1 MAGEDFSGFTEYF
14 SKYSVYCFHTC
25 SKVLESVDENIQVI
39 RLHEDAETH
48 LVLAEPMEPMNGWDV
63 NTILEDYMDTEVY
76 NRRLIYVK
84 YDRNLVA
91 TIIENEF
98 WDDLYNEIDDSVMN
112 MEGQELDE
120 AFETYVDYAKLDQIE
135 NVKVVRVEQEED
147 DTCTIVRGILE
158 ADVSLD
164 GYVYFEG
171 ENNMVNSSEVT
182 LNSNFNLS
190 IRMGKSPICVP
201 GNCITYN

>member
-1 MAGEDFSGFTEYF
+1 M
-14 SKYSVYCFHTC
+14 
-25 SKVLESVDENIQVI
+25 
-39 RLHEDAETH
+39 
-48 LVLAEPMEPMNGWDV
+48 
-63 NTILEDYMDTEVY
+63 
-76 NRRLIYVK
+76 K

-112 MEGQELDE
+112 MEGQESDE
-120 AFETYVDYAKLDQIE
+120 AFETYVDYAELDQIE

-182 LNSNFNLS
+182 LEFEFQFEHQN
-190 IRMGKSPICVP
+190 GKNRQFVSRVIA
-201 GNCITYN
+201 

>member
-1 MAGEDFSGFTEYF
+1 M
-14 SKYSVYCFHTC
+14 
-25 SKVLESVDENIQVI
+25 
-39 RLHEDAETH
+39 
-48 LVLAEPMEPMNGWDV
+48 
-63 NTILEDYMDTEVY
+63 
-76 NRRLIYVK
+76 K

-120 AFETYVDYAKLDQIE
+120 AFETYVDYAELDQIE

-171 ENNMVNSSEVT
+171 ENNMVNSSEFT
-182 LNSNFNLS
+182 LEFEFQFEHQN
-190 IRMGKSPICVP
+190 GKNRQFVSRVIA
-201 GNCITYN
+201 

>member
-1 MAGEDFSGFTEYF
+1 M
-14 SKYSVYCFHTC
+14 
-25 SKVLESVDENIQVI
+25 
-39 RLHEDAETH
+39 
-48 LVLAEPMEPMNGWDV
+48 
-63 NTILEDYMDTEVY
+63 
-76 NRRLIYVK
+76 K

-120 AFETYVDYAKLDQIE
+120 AFETYVDYAELDQIE

-182 LNSNFNLS
+182 LEFEFQFEHQN
-190 IRMGKSPICVP
+190 GKNRQSVSRVIA
-201 GNCITYN
+201 

>member
-1 MAGEDFSGFTEYF
+1 M
-14 SKYSVYCFHTC
+14 
-25 SKVLESVDENIQVI
+25 
-39 RLHEDAETH
+39 
-48 LVLAEPMEPMNGWDV
+48 
-63 NTILEDYMDTEVY
+63 
-76 NRRLIYVK
+76 K

-112 MEGQELDE
+112 MEGQDLDE
-120 AFETYVDYAKLDQIE
+120 VFETYVDYAELDQIE

-164 GYVYFEG
+164 GYLYFEG

-182 LNSNFNLS
+182 LEFEFQFEHQN
-190 IRMGKSPICVP
+190 GKNRQFVSRVIA
-201 GNCITYN
+201 

>member
-1 MAGEDFSGFTEYF
+1 M
-14 SKYSVYCFHTC
+14 
-25 SKVLESVDENIQVI
+25 
-39 RLHEDAETH
+39 
-48 LVLAEPMEPMNGWDV
+48 
-63 NTILEDYMDTEVY
+63 
-76 NRRLIYVK
+76 K

-120 AFETYVDYAKLDQIE
+120 AFERYVDYAELDQIE

-182 LNSNFNLS
+182 LEFEFQFEHQN
-190 IRMGKSPICVP
+190 GKNRQFVSRVIA
-201 GNCITYN
+201 

>member
-1 MAGEDFSGFTEYF
+1 
-14 SKYSVYCFHTC
+14 
-25 SKVLESVDENIQVI
+25 
-39 RLHEDAETH
+39 
-48 LVLAEPMEPMNGWDV
+48 
-63 NTILEDYMDTEVY
+63 
-76 NRRLIYVK
+76 VK

-120 AFETYVDYAKLDQIE
+120 AFETYVDYAELDQIE

-171 ENNMVNSSEVT
+171 ENNMVNSSEVI
-182 LNSNFNLS
+182 LEFEFQFEHQN
-190 IRMGKSPICVP
+190 GKNRQFVSRVIA
-201 GNCITYN
+201 

>member
-1 MAGEDFSGFTEYF
+1 M
-14 SKYSVYCFHTC
+14 
-25 SKVLESVDENIQVI
+25 
-39 RLHEDAETH
+39 
-48 LVLAEPMEPMNGWDV
+48 
-63 NTILEDYMDTEVY
+63 
-76 NRRLIYVK
+76 K

-120 AFETYVDYAKLDQIE
+120 AFEIYVDYAELDQIE

-171 ENNMVNSSEVT
+171 ENNMVNSSEVI
-182 LNSNFNLS
+182 LEFEFQFEHQN
-190 IRMGKSPICVP
+190 GKNRQFVSRVIA
-201 GNCITYN
+201 

>member
-1 MAGEDFSGFTEYF
+1 M
-14 SKYSVYCFHTC
+14 
-25 SKVLESVDENIQVI
+25 
-39 RLHEDAETH
+39 
-48 LVLAEPMEPMNGWDV
+48 
-63 NTILEDYMDTEVY
+63 
-76 NRRLIYVK
+76 K

-120 AFETYVDYAKLDQIE
+120 AFETYVDYAELDQIE
-135 NVKVVRVEQEED
+135 NVKVVRVEQGED

-182 LNSNFNLS
+182 LEFEFQFEHQN
-190 IRMGKSPICVP
+190 GKNRQFVSRVIA
-201 GNCITYN
+201 

>member
-1 MAGEDFSGFTEYF
+1 M
-14 SKYSVYCFHTC
+14 
-25 SKVLESVDENIQVI
+25 
-39 RLHEDAETH
+39 
-48 LVLAEPMEPMNGWDV
+48 
-63 NTILEDYMDTEVY
+63 
-76 NRRLIYVK
+76 K

-120 AFETYVDYAKLDQIE
+120 AFETYVDYAELDQIE

-147 DTCTIVRGILE
+147 DTCSNVRGILE

-171 ENNMVNSSEVT
+171 ENNIVNISEVT
-182 LNSNFNLS
+182 LEFEFQFEHQN
-190 IRMGKSPICVP
+190 GKNRQFVSRVIA
-201 GNCITYN
+201 

>member
-1 MAGEDFSGFTEYF
+1 M
-14 SKYSVYCFHTC
+14 
-25 SKVLESVDENIQVI
+25 
-39 RLHEDAETH
+39 
-48 LVLAEPMEPMNGWDV
+48 
-63 NTILEDYMDTEVY
+63 
-76 NRRLIYVK
+76 K

-98 WDDLYNEIDDSVMN
+98 WDDLYNEIVDSVMD

-120 AFETYVDYAKLDQIE
+120 MFETYVDYAELDQVE

-164 GYVYFEG
+164 GYVYFDG
-171 ENNMVNSSEVT
+171 ENNMMSSSEAVFEFEFQFVHQNGK
-182 LNSNFNLS
+182 NSQFVS
-190 IRMGKSPICVP
+190 RVIA
-201 GNCITYN
+201 

>member
-1 MAGEDFSGFTEYF
+1 MSIQFWKITWIP
-14 SKYSVYCFHTC
+14 KYIT
-25 SKVLESVDENIQVI
+25 
-39 RLHEDAETH
+39 
-48 LVLAEPMEPMNGWDV
+48 G
-63 NTILEDYMDTEVY
+63 
-76 NRRLIYVK
+76 RLIYVK

-120 AFETYVDYAKLDQIE
+120 AFETYVDYAELDQIE

-182 LNSNFNLS
+182 LEFEFQFEHQN
-190 IRMGKSPICVP
+190 GKNRQFVSRVIA
-201 GNCITYN
+201 

>member
-1 MAGEDFSGFTEYF
+1 M
-14 SKYSVYCFHTC
+14 
-25 SKVLESVDENIQVI
+25 
-39 RLHEDAETH
+39 
-48 LVLAEPMEPMNGWDV
+48 
-63 NTILEDYMDTEVY
+63 
-76 NRRLIYVK
+76 K

-120 AFETYVDYAKLDQIE
+120 AFETYVDYSELDQIE

-182 LNSNFNLS
+182 LEFEFQFEHQN
-190 IRMGKSPICVP
+190 GKNRQFVSRVIA
-201 GNCITYN
+201 

>member
-1 MAGEDFSGFTEYF
+1 M
-14 SKYSVYCFHTC
+14 
-25 SKVLESVDENIQVI
+25 
-39 RLHEDAETH
+39 
-48 LVLAEPMEPMNGWDV
+48 
-63 NTILEDYMDTEVY
+63 
-76 NRRLIYVK
+76 K

-120 AFETYVDYAKLDQIE
+120 AFETYVDYAELDQIE

-147 DTCTIVRGILE
+147 DTCAIVRGILE
-158 ADVSLD
+158 ADVSLY

-182 LNSNFNLS
+182 LEFEFQFEHQN
-190 IRMGKSPICVP
+190 GKNRQFVSRVIA
-201 GNCITYN
+201 

>member
-1 MAGEDFSGFTEYF
+1 M
-14 SKYSVYCFHTC
+14 
-25 SKVLESVDENIQVI
+25 
-39 RLHEDAETH
+39 
-48 LVLAEPMEPMNGWDV
+48 
-63 NTILEDYMDTEVY
+63 
-76 NRRLIYVK
+76 K

-120 AFETYVDYAKLDQIE
+120 AFETYVDYAELDQIE

-182 LNSNFNLS
+182 LEFEFQFEHQN
-190 IRMGKSPICVP
+190 GKNRQFVSWVIAKL
-201 GNCITYN
+201 IIDRRYHEE

>member
-1 MAGEDFSGFTEYF
+1 M
-14 SKYSVYCFHTC
+14 
-25 SKVLESVDENIQVI
+25 
-39 RLHEDAETH
+39 
-48 LVLAEPMEPMNGWDV
+48 
-63 NTILEDYMDTEVY
+63 
-76 NRRLIYVK
+76 K

-112 MEGQELDE
+112 MEGQDLDE
-120 AFETYVDYAKLDQIE
+120 AFETYVNYAELDQIE

-182 LNSNFNLS
+182 LEFEFQFEHQN
-190 IRMGKSPICVP
+190 GKNRQFVSRVIA
-201 GNCITYN
+201 

>member
-1 MAGEDFSGFTEYF
+1 M
-14 SKYSVYCFHTC
+14 
-25 SKVLESVDENIQVI
+25 
-39 RLHEDAETH
+39 
-48 LVLAEPMEPMNGWDV
+48 
-63 NTILEDYMDTEVY
+63 
-76 NRRLIYVK
+76 K

-120 AFETYVDYAKLDQIE
+120 AFETYVDYAELDQIE

-171 ENNMVNSSEVT
+171 ENNKVNSSEVT
-182 LNSNFNLS
+182 LEFEFQFEHQN
-190 IRMGKSPICVP
+190 GKNRQFVSRVIA
-201 GNCITYN
+201 

>member
-1 MAGEDFSGFTEYF
+1 M
-14 SKYSVYCFHTC
+14 
-25 SKVLESVDENIQVI
+25 
-39 RLHEDAETH
+39 
-48 LVLAEPMEPMNGWDV
+48 
-63 NTILEDYMDTEVY
+63 
-76 NRRLIYVK
+76 K

-120 AFETYVDYAKLDQIE
+120 AFETYVDYAELDQIE

-147 DTCTIVRGILE
+147 HTCTIVRGILE

-182 LNSNFNLS
+182 LEFEFQLENQN
-190 IRMGKSPICVP
+190 GKNRQFVSRVIA
-201 GNCITYN
+201 

>member
-1 MAGEDFSGFTEYF
+1 M
-14 SKYSVYCFHTC
+14 
-25 SKVLESVDENIQVI
+25 
-39 RLHEDAETH
+39 
-48 LVLAEPMEPMNGWDV
+48 
-63 NTILEDYMDTEVY
+63 
-76 NRRLIYVK
+76 K

-98 WDDLYNEIDDSVMN
+98 LDDLYNEIDDSVMN

-120 AFETYVDYAKLDQIE
+120 AFETYVDYAELDQIE

-171 ENNMVNSSEVT
+171 KNNMVNSSEVT
-182 LNSNFNLS
+182 LEFEFQFEHQN
-190 IRMGKSPICVP
+190 GKNRQFVSWVIA
-201 GNCITYN
+201 

>member
-1 MAGEDFSGFTEYF
+1 M
-14 SKYSVYCFHTC
+14 
-25 SKVLESVDENIQVI
+25 
-39 RLHEDAETH
+39 
-48 LVLAEPMEPMNGWDV
+48 
-63 NTILEDYMDTEVY
+63 
-76 NRRLIYVK
+76 K

-120 AFETYVDYAKLDQIE
+120 AFETYVDYAELDQIE
-135 NVKVVRVEQEED
+135 NVKVVRAEQEED
-147 DTCTIVRGILE
+147 DTCSIVRGILE

-182 LNSNFNLS
+182 LEFEFQFEHQN
-190 IRMGKSPICVP
+190 GKNRQFVSRVIA
-201 GNCITYN
+201 

>member
-1 MAGEDFSGFTEYF
+1 
-14 SKYSVYCFHTC
+14 
-25 SKVLESVDENIQVI
+25 
-39 RLHEDAETH
+39 
-48 LVLAEPMEPMNGWDV
+48 
-63 NTILEDYMDTEVY
+63 
-76 NRRLIYVK
+76 
-84 YDRNLVA
+84 
-91 TIIENEF
+91 
-98 WDDLYNEIDDSVMN
+98 MN

-120 AFETYVDYAKLDQIE
+120 AFETYVDYAELDQIE

-182 LNSNFNLS
+182 LEFEFQFEHQNGKIANL
-190 IRMGKSPICVP
+190 CP
-201 GNCITYN
+201 G

>member
-1 MAGEDFSGFTEYF
+1 
-14 SKYSVYCFHTC
+14 
-25 SKVLESVDENIQVI
+25 
-39 RLHEDAETH
+39 
-48 LVLAEPMEPMNGWDV
+48 
-63 NTILEDYMDTEVY
+63 
-76 NRRLIYVK
+76 VK

-120 AFETYVDYAKLDQIE
+120 AFETYVDYAELDQIE

-182 LNSNFNLS
+182 LEFEFQFPLFFFS
-190 IRMGKSPICVP
+190 IQLEHIKRP
-201 GNCITYN
+201 

>member
-1 MAGEDFSGFTEYF
+1 M
-14 SKYSVYCFHTC
+14 
-25 SKVLESVDENIQVI
+25 
-39 RLHEDAETH
+39 
-48 LVLAEPMEPMNGWDV
+48 
-63 NTILEDYMDTEVY
+63 
-76 NRRLIYVK
+76 K

-98 WDDLYNEIDDSVMN
+98 LDDLYNEIDDSVMN

-120 AFETYVDYAKLDQIE
+120 AFETYVDYAELDQIE

-182 LNSNFNLS
+182 LEFEFQFEHQN
-190 IRMGKSPICVP
+190 GKNRQFVSRVIA
-201 GNCITYN
+201 

>member
-1 MAGEDFSGFTEYF
+1 
-14 SKYSVYCFHTC
+14 
-25 SKVLESVDENIQVI
+25 
-39 RLHEDAETH
+39 
-48 LVLAEPMEPMNGWDV
+48 
-63 NTILEDYMDTEVY
+63 
-76 NRRLIYVK
+76 VK

-112 MEGQELDE
+112 MEGQDLDE
-120 AFETYVDYAKLDQIE
+120 AFETYVDYAELDQIE

-182 LNSNFNLS
+182 LEFEFQFEHQN
-190 IRMGKSPICVP
+190 GKNRQFVSRVIA
-201 GNCITYN
+201 

>member
-1 MAGEDFSGFTEYF
+1 M
-14 SKYSVYCFHTC
+14 
-25 SKVLESVDENIQVI
+25 
-39 RLHEDAETH
+39 
-48 LVLAEPMEPMNGWDV
+48 
-63 NTILEDYMDTEVY
+63 
-76 NRRLIYVK
+76 K

-120 AFETYVDYAKLDQIE
+120 AFETYVDYAGLDQIE

-182 LNSNFNLS
+182 LEFEFQFEHQN
-190 IRMGKSPICVP
+190 GKNRQFVSRVIA
-201 GNCITYN
+201 

>member
-1 MAGEDFSGFTEYF
+1 M
-14 SKYSVYCFHTC
+14 
-25 SKVLESVDENIQVI
+25 
-39 RLHEDAETH
+39 
-48 LVLAEPMEPMNGWDV
+48 
-63 NTILEDYMDTEVY
+63 
-76 NRRLIYVK
+76 K

-120 AFETYVDYAKLDQIE
+120 AFETYVDYAELDQIE

-182 LNSNFNLS
+182 LEFEFQFEHQNGENRQFVSRV
-190 IRMGKSPICVP
+190 IA
-201 GNCITYN
+201 

>member
-1 MAGEDFSGFTEYF
+1 M
-14 SKYSVYCFHTC
+14 
-25 SKVLESVDENIQVI
+25 
-39 RLHEDAETH
+39 
-48 LVLAEPMEPMNGWDV
+48 
-63 NTILEDYMDTEVY
+63 
-76 NRRLIYVK
+76 K

-120 AFETYVDYAKLDQIE
+120 AFETYVDYAELDQIE
-135 NVKVVRVEQEED
+135 NVKVVRVEQEEG

-182 LNSNFNLS
+182 LEFEFQFEHQN
-190 IRMGKSPICVP
+190 GKNRQFVSRVIA
-201 GNCITYN
+201 

>member
-1 MAGEDFSGFTEYF
+1 M
-14 SKYSVYCFHTC
+14 
-25 SKVLESVDENIQVI
+25 
-39 RLHEDAETH
+39 
-48 LVLAEPMEPMNGWDV
+48 
-63 NTILEDYMDTEVY
+63 
-76 NRRLIYVK
+76 K

-120 AFETYVDYAKLDQIE
+120 AFETYVDYAELDQIE

-182 LNSNFNLS
+182 LEFEFQFEHQNGENRQFVSWV
-190 IRMGKSPICVP
+190 IA
-201 GNCITYN
+201 

>member
-1 MAGEDFSGFTEYF
+1 M
-14 SKYSVYCFHTC
+14 
-25 SKVLESVDENIQVI
+25 
-39 RLHEDAETH
+39 
-48 LVLAEPMEPMNGWDV
+48 
-63 NTILEDYMDTEVY
+63 
-76 NRRLIYVK
+76 K

-120 AFETYVDYAKLDQIE
+120 AFEIYVDYAELDQIE

-182 LNSNFNLS
+182 LEFEFQFEHQN
-190 IRMGKSPICVP
+190 GKNRKFVSRVIA
-201 GNCITYN
+201 

>member
-1 MAGEDFSGFTEYF
+1 M
-14 SKYSVYCFHTC
+14 
-25 SKVLESVDENIQVI
+25 
-39 RLHEDAETH
+39 
-48 LVLAEPMEPMNGWDV
+48 
-63 NTILEDYMDTEVY
+63 
-76 NRRLIYVK
+76 K

-98 WDDLYNEIDDSVMN
+98 WNDLYNEIADSVMN
-112 MEGQELDE
+112 LEGQELDE
-120 AFETYVDYAKLDQIE
+120 AFETYVDYAELDQIE

-164 GYVYFEG
+164 GYVYFDG

-182 LNSNFNLS
+182 LEFEFQFVHQNGKNSQFVS
-190 IRMGKSPICVP
+190 RVIA
-201 GNCITYN
+201 

>member
-1 MAGEDFSGFTEYF
+1 
-14 SKYSVYCFHTC
+14 
-25 SKVLESVDENIQVI
+25 
-39 RLHEDAETH
+39 
-48 LVLAEPMEPMNGWDV
+48 
-63 NTILEDYMDTEVY
+63 
-76 NRRLIYVK
+76 VK

-120 AFETYVDYAKLDQIE
+120 AFEIYVDYAELDQIE

-182 LNSNFNLS
+182 LEFEFQFEHQN
-190 IRMGKSPICVP
+190 GKNRQFVSRVIA
-201 GNCITYN
+201 

>member
-1 MAGEDFSGFTEYF
+1 M
-14 SKYSVYCFHTC
+14 
-25 SKVLESVDENIQVI
+25 
-39 RLHEDAETH
+39 
-48 LVLAEPMEPMNGWDV
+48 
-63 NTILEDYMDTEVY
+63 
-76 NRRLIYVK
+76 K
-84 YDRNLVA
+84 YDRSLVA

-120 AFETYVDYAKLDQIE
+120 AFETYVDYAELDQIE

-164 GYVYFEG
+164 GYVYFEW

-182 LNSNFNLS
+182 LEFEFQFEHQN
-190 IRMGKSPICVP
+190 GKNRQFVSRVIA
-201 GNCITYN
+201 

>member
-1 MAGEDFSGFTEYF
+1 M
-14 SKYSVYCFHTC
+14 
-25 SKVLESVDENIQVI
+25 
-39 RLHEDAETH
+39 
-48 LVLAEPMEPMNGWDV
+48 
-63 NTILEDYMDTEVY
+63 
-76 NRRLIYVK
+76 K

-120 AFETYVDYAKLDQIE
+120 AFETYVDYAELDQIE

-171 ENNMVNSSEVT
+171 EVT
-182 LNSNFNLS
+182 LEFEFQFEHQN
-190 IRMGKSPICVP
+190 GKNRQFVSRVIA
-201 GNCITYN
+201 

>member
-1 MAGEDFSGFTEYF
+1 M
-14 SKYSVYCFHTC
+14 
-25 SKVLESVDENIQVI
+25 
-39 RLHEDAETH
+39 
-48 LVLAEPMEPMNGWDV
+48 
-63 NTILEDYMDTEVY
+63 
-76 NRRLIYVK
+76 K

-120 AFETYVDYAKLDQIE
+120 AFETYVDYAELDQIE
-135 NVKVVRVEQEED
+135 NVKVVRVEQ
-147 DTCTIVRGILE
+147 E

-182 LNSNFNLS
+182 LEFEFQFEHQN
-190 IRMGKSPICVP
+190 GKNRQFVSRVIA
-201 GNCITYN
+201 

>member
-1 MAGEDFSGFTEYF
+1 M
-14 SKYSVYCFHTC
+14 
-25 SKVLESVDENIQVI
+25 
-39 RLHEDAETH
+39 
-48 LVLAEPMEPMNGWDV
+48 
-63 NTILEDYMDTEVY
+63 
-76 NRRLIYVK
+76 K

-98 WDDLYNEIDDSVMN
+98 WDDLYNEIDDFVMN

-120 AFETYVDYAKLDQIE
+120 AFETYVDYAELDQIE

-164 GYVYFEG
+164 GYLYFEG

-182 LNSNFNLS
+182 LEFEFQFEHQN
-190 IRMGKSPICVP
+190 GKNRQFVSRVIA
-201 GNCITYN
+201 

>member
-1 MAGEDFSGFTEYF
+1 M
-14 SKYSVYCFHTC
+14 
-25 SKVLESVDENIQVI
+25 
-39 RLHEDAETH
+39 
-48 LVLAEPMEPMNGWDV
+48 
-63 NTILEDYMDTEVY
+63 
-76 NRRLIYVK
+76 K

-120 AFETYVDYAKLDQIE
+120 AFETYVDYAELDQIE

-164 GYVYFEG
+164 GYLYFEG

-182 LNSNFNLS
+182 LEFEFQFEHQN
-190 IRMGKSPICVP
+190 GKNRQFVSQVIA
-201 GNCITYN
+201 